1 MTLKSYPFSKE
12 LNFTDLDIMPIHL
25 GNLND
30 RYYFAFA
37 EGINPPSG
45 GKAVSNDEI
54 NDLRTYGVTFKQIK
68 QKAEEHILDVAPL
81 WKQQN
86 ALADLY
92 MFGLKETLD
101 AEEQDKVNQAKNLI
115 ESIQTIR
122 NRSNEIEESLFNGI
136 AIDYLTDQAWGN
148 TDA

>member
-1 MTLKSYPFSKE
+1 MTLKSYLFSKD

-25 GNLND
+25 GNLSD
-30 RYYFAFA
+30 RHYFAFA

-54 NDLRTYGVTFKQIK
+54 NDLRANGVTFKQIK
-68 QKAEEHILDVAPL
+68 QKAEEHILGVAPL

-92 MFGLKETLD
+92 IFGLKETLD
-101 AEEQDKVNQAKNLI
+101 AEEQEKFNQAKSLI
-115 ESIQTIR
+115 ESIQAIR
-122 NRSNEIEESLFNGI
+122 SRSNEIEESLFNGVP
-136 AIDYLTDQAWGN
+136 IDYLTDQAWESDN
-148 TDA
+148 A